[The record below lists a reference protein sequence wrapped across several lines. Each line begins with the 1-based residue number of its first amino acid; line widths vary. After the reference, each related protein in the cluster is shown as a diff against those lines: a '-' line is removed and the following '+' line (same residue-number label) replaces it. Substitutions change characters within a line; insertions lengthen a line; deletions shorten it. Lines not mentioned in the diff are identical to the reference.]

1 MELFRTL
8 FGQGTPQ
15 QELILFEFRLPR
27 MVISVLIGAGLAVSG
42 CIMQGVSRNGL
53 ADPGIL
59 GINAGAGLMVMLFV
73 LLFPTMQT
81 TNSLFL
87 LPALAL
93 IGSGAAAILIY
104 ALSYKKGEG
113 ISPTRLLLSGIG
125 VAAGISAAMIIM
137 TLKLTPESYTFVAS
151 WLAGSIW
158 GSNWKFVMALLPW
171 LVVLLPFAYY
181 KANVMN
187 VLNLGDQTASGLGT
201 SIEKERILLLA
212 AAVGL
217 ASSSVSV
224 SGGIGFVGLVAPHL
238 ARKLVGPKHKML
250 LVACALVGALLV
262 LVADTITRSLPLQ
275 KEIPTGLIVAII
287 GAPYFLYLLSR
298 SKG

>member
-1 MELFRTL
+1 
-8 FGQGTPQ
+8 
-15 QELILFEFRLPR
+15 
-27 MVISVLIGAGLAVSG
+27 
-42 CIMQGVSRNGL
+42 
-53 ADPGIL
+53 
-59 GINAGAGLMVMLFV
+59 
-73 LLFPTMQT
+73 
-81 TNSLFL
+81 
-87 LPALAL
+87 
-93 IGSGAAAILIY
+93 
-104 ALSYKKGEG
+104 
-113 ISPTRLLLSGIG
+113 
-125 VAAGISAAMIIM
+125 
-137 TLKLTPESYTFVAS
+137 ESYTFVAN

-171 LVVLLPFAYY
+171 LIVLLPFAYY

-201 SIEKERILLLA
+201 PIEKERILLLA

-250 LVACALVGALLV
+250 LVTCALVGALLV
-262 LVADTITRSLPLQ
+262 LVADTITRALPLQ